1 MRCSRA
7 FTIIELIFVIVI
19 LGILAAVAM
28 PRLAATRTDAI
39 AAAALSNF
47 KNVVKMIAADATAK
61 GAIPNVSTIFP
72 TNGGITTTATTATA
86 AVGSTTCATATINGN
101 DLNITIQSTSGD
113 CAPFAG
119 IVAAGYPLLGVAI
132 VR

>member
-1 MRCSRA
+1 MKSSRA
-7 FTIIELIFVIVI
+7 FAMIELIFVIVI
-19 LGILAAVAM
+19 LGILAAIAM
-28 PRLAATRTDAI
+28 PRLAATRTDAA

-47 KNVVKMIAADATAK
+47 KNVVKMTATDAMAK
-61 GAIPNVSTIFP
+61 GIVPDISTIFSS
-72 TNGGITTTATTATA
+72 NGGVTTTATTAVA

-101 DLNITIQSTSGD
+101 DLNITVQSTSGD

-119 IVAAGYPLLGVAI
+119 IAAIGYPLLGVAV